1 MIACGNFTFNWI
13 LTVKTSLLC
22 LLIQLKLTSHGILH
36 YLWSADLSE
45 SFFQL
50 ILSILTFSQYFL
62 NSFCQYL
69 YFSIF
74 FRKKISPWKS
84 EWLTHIVYIVI
95 IITLLLPYYY
105 YYYYYFANIF
115 LQNEFVYKYIY
126 IYIYI

>member
-69 YFSIF
+69 YFFNIF
-74 FRKKISPWKS
+74 SKKNFAVEKCVVNPHCLYRDS
-84 EWLTHIVYIVI
+84 L
-95 IITLLLPYYY
+95 TLLLLLLLL
-105 YYYYYFANIF
+105 FC
-115 LQNEFVYKYIY
+115 QYISAKRVR
-126 IYIYI
+126 I